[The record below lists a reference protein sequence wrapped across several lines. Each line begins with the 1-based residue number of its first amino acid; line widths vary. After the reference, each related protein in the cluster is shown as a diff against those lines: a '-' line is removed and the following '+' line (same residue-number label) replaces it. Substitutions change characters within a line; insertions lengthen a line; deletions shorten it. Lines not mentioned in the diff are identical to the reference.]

1 MRSIDTGK
9 EYVLVD
15 DPDFGK
21 EPINTCDYSRP
32 DYPEAVHTLMLD
44 ALRNLDDA
52 LTHGDMSEDTSAMVA
67 EVVIL
72 VTAIDRWMAF
82 GGRLPKAWD
91 AKRQAPLRSGPAT
104 ENKHR
109 IKESK

>member
-9 EYVLVD
+9 EYILVD
-15 DPDFGK
+15 DPDSGK
-21 EPINTCDYSRP
+21 EPINTYDYSRP
-32 DYPEAVHTLMLD
+32 DYPEAVHTLMID

-52 LTHGDMSEDTSAMVA
+52 LTYGDMSEDTSAMVA

-72 VTAIDRWMAF
+72 VTAIDRWMAT
-82 GGRLPKAWD
+82 GGRLPKAW
-91 AKRQAPLRSGPAT
+91 

-109 IKESK
+109 TKESK

>member
-72 VTAIDRWMAF
+72 VTAIDRWMSF

-91 AKRQAPLRSGPAT
+91 ANRQAPLRSGPDT